1 MRLPLIAIA
10 GGLVATLAAPLHAEP
25 SLPARSFDLVPTA
38 VPVIAEPGTPA
49 APDLYVRVPRVRP
62 TDQRIST
69 VVRIG
74 LERSPRVRSLIE
86 RVESGDVV
94 AHISMDARM
103 GTGLAGRL
111 TLVGAAGGFRY
122 VRVMINPDQSGEQ
135 AIAALAHELQHV
147 VELSEHP
154 DVVSEAGLSGLYQ
167 RIGHSNRAG
176 GVLGWETTA
185 AQDVSLQVRRE
196 LNLGAAAARRQ
207 SSRPADTSGRWQRD

>member
-10 GGLVATLAAPLHAEP
+10 GGLVATLAASLHAEP
-25 SLPARSFDLVPTA
+25 SLPARSFAPVPTA
-38 VPVIAEPGTPA
+38 VPVIAVPVTA
-49 APDLYVRVPRVRP
+49 DPDSHVRVPRVRP
-62 TDQRIST
+62 TDQRIRA

-74 LERSPRVRSLIE
+74 LERSTRVRSLVE
-86 RVESGDVV
+86 RVESGNVV

-111 TLVGAAGGFRY
+111 TFVGAAGGFRY
-122 VRVMINPDQSGEQ
+122 VRVRINPDQTSEQ

-147 VELSEHP
+147 VELGEHP
-154 DVVSEAGLSGLYQ
+154 GVVSEADLSGLYQ

-176 GVLGWETTA
+176 SVLGWETTA

-196 LNLGAAAARRQ
+196 LTLGAAAARRQ
-207 SSRPADTSGRWQRD
+207 SSRPADPSGR